1 MARRAR
7 APACCLTLASLAA
20 LLSLAPATAVAARK
34 PITGRL
40 AKGGYSVMAVAYNG
54 RVVVSKPGRRFRIV
68 PPGSRVTLHLRDKAG
83 HYAGPLVVGGTRRKA
98 ILGVRAGV
106 NLGSIVISKGYG
118 RLRDRLRNAA
128 LDARRYANARAR
140 VPIGAGR
147 LGLVVNK
154 PGAASGRGQD
164 ADRDGLPG
172 VFDIDDDGDRFLDN
186 VDVASGVR
194 AAVHDPADPFHAFWV
209 INGGLEVSYIADD
222 RGTTQGAAGYA
233 LNQNAAGPF
242 AASGEFEKLRDLF
255 MKDRGALY
263 FPLPPGD
270 LRELDCGGLSYCS
283 RGGTGGSHTRTRKF
297 PEQFDPDGDGFG
309 TMEPVTGFAEG
320 QDGLGT
326 LQTVDPMSVFGLA
339 PNAGASQ
346 IAARNTLDTYVEHIT
361 TNGTETLQPVSL
373 GGVFGT
379 VPALAGWSDGTRSEQ
394 IAYPVPRGGQGSEG
408 NPIEIKPAANGDYL
422 LSLTVWRP
430 QRRAIS
436 TAGEG
441 DGWIDIGGLR
451 YRVVGKTA
459 EQNRKVWNCP
469 DSAYSTSDAN
479 LSAGLGGIRDAAS
492 DRPVAP
498 ANTLT
503 FTVNLSECFRFSG
516 HGDMRPG
523 TPPSDVFVTAL
534 SAFGDAAEGVG
545 FAFKPVSPSTT
556 TNAFSGTWRF
566 VNGSPGTEIEWT
578 AQAHGDTAD
587 QIGPTVFGSYEITGG
602 TPPPGWT
609 CSVDRLQR
617 DNDLYHCT
625 GNTLAPGQSATGRI
639 VLNQPGTNNMSIN
652 LFACASGSCTG
663 YGMRQTP

>member
-1 MARRAR
+1 M
-7 APACCLTLASLAA
+7 AA
-20 LLSLAPATAVAARK
+20 LLSLAPATASAARK
-34 PITGRL
+34 PITGKL
-40 AKGGYSVMAVAYNG
+40 NKGGYSVMAVAYNG

-68 PPGSRVTLHLRDKAG
+68 PSGSRVTLHLRDRAG

-98 ILGVRAGV
+98 ILGVRAGA
-106 NLGSIVISKGYG
+106 NLGSIVVSKGYG

-128 LDARRYANARAR
+128 LDARRYASARAR
-140 VPIGAGR
+140 VPIGALR

-154 PGAASGRGQD
+154 PGAAAGRGQD

-194 AAVHDPADPFHAFWV
+194 AAAHDPADPFHAFWV

-222 RGTTQGAAGYA
+222 RGITQGAAGYA

-242 AASGEFEKLRDLF
+242 AATGEFEKLRDLF
-255 MKDRGALY
+255 MRARGALF

-283 RGGTGGSHTRTRKF
+283 PGGTGFFHTRNRKF
-297 PEQFDPDGDGFG
+297 PEQFDPDGDGYG
-309 TMEPVTGFAEG
+309 TMEPVPAFAEG

-339 PNAGASQ
+339 PNAGAAQ

-361 TNGTETLQPVSL
+361 TNGVETLQPVSL

-408 NPIEIKPAANGDYL
+408 NPIEIKPAANGDYR

-459 EQNRKVWNCP
+459 EQNRKVWRCP

-479 LSAGLGGIRDAAS
+479 LSAGLGGIRDAAP

-534 SAFGDAAEGVG
+534 SEFGDAAEGVG
-545 FAFKPVSPSTT
+545 FAFKPVSASTT

-566 VNGSPGTEIEWT
+566 PGGMPGTEIEWT
-578 AQAHGDTAD
+578 AQAHGDTAG
-587 QIGPTVFGSYEITGG
+587 QIGPIVYGSYEITGG

-609 CSVDRLQR
+609 CSVARLQR
-617 DNDLYHCT
+617 DNDHYHCT
-625 GNTLAPGQSATGRI
+625 GNTLGPGQSATGRI
-639 VLNQPGTNNMSIN
+639 VLNQPGTNNMP
-652 LFACASGSCTG
+652 LDLLACGSGGCTG
-663 YGMRQTP
+663 YGMRQVP